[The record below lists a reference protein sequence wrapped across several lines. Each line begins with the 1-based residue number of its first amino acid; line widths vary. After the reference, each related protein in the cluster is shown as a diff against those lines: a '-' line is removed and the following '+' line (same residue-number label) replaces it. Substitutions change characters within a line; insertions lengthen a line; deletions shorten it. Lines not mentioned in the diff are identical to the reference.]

1 MSRTL
6 AITERVYRQL
16 LKDRRFL
23 ALSLAA
29 PLIIIFFLK
38 ITLDALIPPGA
49 PSSVNDSFVM
59 PVVAA
64 ISFFL
69 AYLLCSLALVRERT
83 RETLVRMFISGYRRG
98 EIVTGYLLGY
108 TGLATLQALLA
119 LIEANLIF
127 SLPYS
132 FRQEVSLFLVIWLLA
147 IISVALGIFIS
158 NFARNEGQV
167 FPFIPLVLLPSV
179 FLSGILTHGVDALP
193 KWAQVIS
200 YLIPL
205 RYASDIIQGLIANQ
219 TLLDKVGTLLLLLLY
234 GVALLSLATLT
245 LREYD

>member
-1 MSRTL
+1 VTRTL

-16 LKDRRFL
+16 FKDRRFL
-23 ALSLAA
+23 ALSLVA

-38 ITLDALIPPGA
+38 ITLDALTPPGA
-49 PSSVNDSFVM
+49 PSSVNNSFVM

-64 ISFFL
+64 ITFFL

-83 RETLVRMFISGYRRG
+83 RETLIRMFIGGYRRG

-108 TGLATLQALLA
+108 TGLATVQALLA

-132 FRQEVSLFLVIWLLA
+132 FRQQVSLFLVIWLLA
-147 IISVALGIFIS
+147 IISVALGIFFS
-158 NFARNEGQV
+158 NFARSEAQV
-167 FPFIPLVLLPSV
+167 VPFIPLVLLPSI
-179 FLSGILTHGVDALP
+179 FLSGILTRGVDALP
-193 KWAQVIS
+193 KWAQVVS

-205 RYASDIIQGLIANQ
+205 RYASDIIQGLIANHS
-219 TLLDKVGTLLLLLLY
+219 LFDKGSTLLLLLLY
-234 GVALLSLATLT
+234 GVVLLGVATMT